1 MTEYELIDV
10 VGQHTE
16 TMLSLLQWWVGITL
30 GILVSTHVINKELN
44 GYIASLL
51 IALYV
56 CFTAVISMMASA
68 HRLRQE
74 LLLEGFADLA
84 EQGEG
89 LGKMSQWVIETGGPS
104 QVIAASAG
112 IAFWGLFLSTIS
124 YVIYRYRKVKRE
136 LRGEQ

>member
-30 GILVSTHVINKELN
+30 GILVSTHVIGKELN

-56 CFTAVISMMASA
+56 CFTTVISMMASA

-74 LLLEGFADLA
+74 LLLEGFVNLA
-84 EQGEG
+84 EQGERLG
-89 LGKMSQWVIETGGPS
+89 LGKYI
-104 QVIAASAG
+104 I
-112 IAFWGLFLSTIS
+112 LFDD
-124 YVIYRYRKVKRE
+124 YFHFVHFF
-136 LRGEQ
+136 